1 MTDLVFHN
9 LYSDAINPE
18 KGKREGK
25 RNNKE
30 KRKLKKEGGNSV
42 TRT

>member
-1 MTDLVFHN
+1 VPFKTWSGIKGNHVP
-9 LYSDAINPE
+9 INPE

-30 KRKLKKEGGNSV
+30 KRKLKKEGG
-42 TRT
+42 